1 MSSDEMTSKKD
12 EKMESWLAKRNLEET
27 RNKKTTNSGT
37 KARGSQNGKRLE
49 NWQRRILTKQETRKQ
64 QKAA

>member
-37 KARGSQNGKRLE
+37 KARGSQNGKRPE
-49 NWQRRILTKQETRKQ
+49 NWQRGILTKHENNK
-64 QKAA
+64 